1 MYSLA
6 FALPATPP
14 FRLDLTVW
22 ALKRRSK
29 NTIDLWEEDR
39 YIRVLDIEDTA
50 VIVEVEQRFGK
61 DAICVVA
68 RSARRISRLKEKI
81 AHTLNV
87 MLGLQVDL
95 APFYQLAKKNS
106 ALNELASKFKGMKP
120 PRFPTLF
127 ETLANAIAFQQLSL
141 EAGFSLINKLV
152 MKYGKVFK
160 LKKRLF
166 FSFPDPNRIAKCSVK
181 DLMALGF
188 SRHKS
193 EAMILIAS
201 VTAHAD
207 KALDEEFLEGLPN
220 EEAVRLLCCLKGIGR
235 WSAEYV
241 LLRGLGRI
249 EVLPGD
255 DVGLH
260 RNIKP
265 LLNLR
270 KDPDFER
277 IKKIEREW
285 HPYTGMIYFHLL
297 LNKLFEQEIGS

>member
-6 FALPATPP
+6 FTLPAISP

-22 ALKRRSK
+22 ALKRRSR
-29 NTIDLWEEDR
+29 NVVDSWEKGR
-39 YIRVLDIEDTA
+39 YVRVLDIENTA
-50 VIVEVEQRFGK
+50 VKVEVEQRAGK
-61 DAICVVA
+61 NEVFVVA
-68 RSARRISRLKEKI
+68 KSYQRISGLKAKI
-81 AHTLNV
+81 AQTLSA
-87 MLGLQVDL
+87 MLGLQVNL
-95 APFYQLAKKNS
+95 APFYKMAKKNS
-106 ALNELASKFKGMKP
+106 AINELATKFKGIKP
-120 PRFPTLF
+120 PRFPNLF

-141 EAGFSLINKLV
+141 EAGFSLINKLA
-152 MKYGKVFK
+152 MKYGRSFK
-160 LKKRLF
+160 EKEEVF
-166 FSFPDPNRIAKCSVK
+166 FSFPEPNRIARCSIK
-181 DLMALGF
+181 DLTALGF

-193 EAMILIAS
+193 EALILIAS
-201 VTAHAD
+201 VMANAD
-207 KALDEEFLEGLPN
+207 KALNEEFLQGLPN

-235 WSAEYV
+235 WSAEYT

-260 RNIKP
+260 RSIKP

-285 HPYTGMIYFHLL
+285 HPYAGMIYFHLL
-297 LNKLFEQEIGS
+297 LNKLFDQGMI